1 MTTHAPAYAEDD
13 TQRVIRPRL
22 DPPDLE
28 LDPEPPPIRSRSPRL
43 ADMDLDPPSGPVPSE
58 VLAYFE
64 AAVAKEA
71 LRRSA

>member
-13 TQRVIRPRL
+13 TQRVARPSLRA
-22 DPPDLE
+22 PDLDAE
-28 LDPEPPPIRSRSPRL
+28 PEPVPVRRRSPRL
-43 ADMDLDPPSGPVPSE
+43 ADMDLEPPSGPVPSE

-71 LRRSA
+71 LRRTA